1 MMKALTFQL
10 DAFGRDALDQFVGQA
25 RNSRSAAVRAAS
37 LYYLADREDGRSAW
51 LAPHSA
57 TASSDAVDVTV
68 RLDRET
74 WEALHGE
81 AERQSV
87 SAADLTRHAVLYFL
101 ADVDSGRVGQRLESA
116 LTDADP
122 DE

>member
-1 MMKALTFQL
+1 
-10 DAFGRDALDQFVGQA
+10 
-25 RNSRSAAVRAAS
+25 
-37 LYYLADREDGRSAW
+37 
-51 LAPHSA
+51 
-57 TASSDAVDVTV
+57 
-68 RLDRET
+68 
-74 WEALHGE
+74 
-81 AERQSV
+81 V